1 MSCGVVRCGGVQCSV
16 VRCVMP
22 SLSLCIYC
30 RYHDTVNEEER
41 CVCPSICSMC
51 LGSVDCNS
59 FHMYYMLALLPSPL
73 LSPPPPTVAPVEYT
87 KVVLPQKMLKLLI
100 SDYEV
105 ALETDAG
112 QRGVVTEGEE
122 EWEDDEDVNDIDM
135 FSALLAGES
144 RGVCA
149 DGACCLC
156 MLKI

>member
-1 MSCGVVRCGGVQCSV
+1 
-16 VRCVMP
+16 MP

-51 LGSVDCNS
+51 WGSVDCNL
-59 FHMYYMLALLPSPL
+59 FLVYYMLAPLTSPFP
-73 LSPPPPTVAPVEYT
+73 SPPPTAPVEYT

-122 EWEDDEDVNDIDM
+122 EWEDDEDVNDFDM

-144 RGVCA
+144 GGVCA
-149 DGACCLC
+149 CVCVCAGGACCLC

>member
-1 MSCGVVRCGGVQCSV
+1 
-16 VRCVMP
+16 MP
-22 SLSLCIYC
+22 SLSHCIHC

-41 CVCPSICSMC
+41 CVCALCSVPCAGAVLTAIYSRCIICW
-51 LGSVDCNS
+51 
-59 FHMYYMLALLPSPL
+59 L
-73 LSPPPPTVAPVEYT
+73 LSPPLPLPPPTAPVEYT

-105 ALETDAG
+105 ALETDTG
-112 QRGVVTEGEE
+112 QRAVVTEGEE

-144 RGVCA
+144 GGVCA
-149 DGACCLC
+149 CVCVCAGGACCLC